1 MRSPPPDGQG
11 HARGQTARLAELVEL
26 LRHDAGVAADLVL
39 PPLLVVDL
47 LDDGHGDDDLVVLE
61 GEEGAGVVKQHVGVQ
76 DVGLD
81 HRFMLLR
88 RGSV

>member
-1 MRSPPPDGQG
+1 MRSRPPDG
-11 HARGQTARLAELVEL
+11 RGARLAQLVEFL
-26 LRHDAGVAADLVL
+26 GDEPGVAADLVL
-39 PPLLVVDL
+39 PPLLIVDL
-47 LDDGHGDDDLVVLE
+47 FDDGHGDHDLVVLE